1 MKLYVPNPQKWAE
14 LFERVSKGQTSLN
27 QSGAGRRP
35 HVISVDQSKSSGG
48 HQIQIKAVLPAEQT
62 TARAKSEL
70 KREGINPELAANAFQ
85 TIDERQQRGTKRKKS
100 LTKTANN
107 KAKKLANSG
116 KRDIFEIR

>member
-14 LFERVSKGQTSLN
+14 FFERVSKGQTSLY

-35 HVISVDQSKSSGG
+35 RVISVDQSKSSGG